1 MVREWKVTKNQG
13 QKIAVPLR
21 WTRKKATEQKK
32 KKKRKENSL
41 EKARASYQN
50 VRRVREAWNILCH
63 LHFLKNFLLIS
74 QDPNSVSLL
83 WKSFLPFCH
92 PICTNPRR
100 LASCFFFQDGIV
112 VVFYFIYPTMF
123 PHRQD
128 LIRLRQESTCL
139 FSSKRQAVCDS
150 APCPSQAFPRPLQ
163 MDAWEYKWSSE
174 TDERNNQTQT
184 IDAHLTHKMFYSD
197 STLLCLLHVMN
208 SFYAFYF

>member
-1 MVREWKVTKNQG
+1 MVSEWKVTKNQG
-13 QKIAVPLR
+13 QKIAVTLR

-32 KKKRKENSL
+32 EQPGKSKSQLPKCQESQGSL
-41 EKARASYQN
+41 EYLVPSSLPEKFSTY
-50 VRRVREAWNILCH
+50 
-63 LHFLKNFLLIS
+63 LLG
-74 QDPNSVSLL
+74 PKPCVSPL
-83 WKSFLPFCH
+83 KSFLPFCH

-123 PHRQD
+123 PHRQA

-139 FSSKRQAVCDS
+139 FSPKRQAVCDEVL
-150 APCPSQAFPRPLQ
+150 CRSQAFPRPLQ

-208 SFYAFYF
+208 SFSAFYF